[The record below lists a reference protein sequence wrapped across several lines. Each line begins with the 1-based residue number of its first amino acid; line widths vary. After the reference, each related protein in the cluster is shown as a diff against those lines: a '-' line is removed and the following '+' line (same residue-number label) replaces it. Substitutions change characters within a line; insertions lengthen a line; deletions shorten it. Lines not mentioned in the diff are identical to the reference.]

1 MIGRM
6 YHCSPK
12 RPEMYALR
20 LLLLHVPGAQ
30 GYLHLQQVDGVDKGS
45 FREAAKAR
53 GLTQNIEEVDHIIK
67 EMMDSQ
73 CGWNKQCELFAL
85 LLVWHDIGDARE
97 LRGMS
102 WQNIVA
108 RELAQDNSEDN
119 KTRWHNNALRLID
132 TVL

>member
-12 RPEMYALR
+12 QPEMYALR

-30 GYLHLQQVDGVDKGS
+30 SHLRLQPVDGVDKGS

-97 LRGMS
+97 L
-102 WQNIVA
+102 WEKNWENIVA
-108 RELAQDNSEDN
+108 RELVQDNSEK
-119 KTRWHNNALRLID
+119 KTRQRGTTMHCD
-132 TVL
+132 

>member
-20 LLLLHVPGAQ
+20 LLLLHVPRAQ
-30 GYLHLQQVDGVDKGS
+30 SYLHLQQVDGVDKGS

-73 CGWNKQCELFAL
+73 CGWNKKCELFAL

-97 LRGMS
+97 LWKRTG
-102 WQNIVA
+102 
-108 RELAQDNSEDN
+108 
-119 KTRWHNNALRLID
+119 KTLSHEN
-132 TVL
+132 

>member
-97 LRGMS
+97 LREKNWETLSRES
-102 WQNIVA
+102 WSKTTA
-108 RELAQDNSEDN
+108 R
-119 KTRWHNNALRLID
+119 KTRQRGTTMRCD
-132 TVL
+132 